1 MNTSD
6 QVLARIAM
14 HRRRIITLEV
24 QIDAAKD
31 ALAGTAEGRALKELK
46 QELRLA
52 KGGLALA
59 IARVDDFYQPDLPTA
74 GQGITMTFR
83 CAGERVTMGDAG
95 SVPRSQDGE
104 PATDET
110 AV

>member
-6 QVLARIAM
+6 QVLAQIAM

-31 ALAGTAEGRALKELK
+31 ALAATAEGRALKELR

-52 KGGLALA
+52 KGGMALA
-59 IARVDDFYQPDLPTA
+59 IARVDDFYQPELPTA
-74 GQGITMTFR
+74 GQGITMTFS
-83 CAGERVTMGDAG
+83 CGGESVMLGDAG
-95 SVPRSQDGE
+95 SVPRSQDE
-104 PATDET
+104 ERATET
-110 AV
+110 AI

>member
-24 QIDAAKD
+24 QIDRAKD
-31 ALAGTAEGRALKELK
+31 TLAATAEGRALKELK
-46 QELRLA
+46 QEFRLA
-52 KGGLALA
+52 KGGMALA
-59 IARVDDFYQPDLPTA
+59 IARVDDFYQPELPTA
-74 GQGITMTFR
+74 GQAITMTFSS
-83 CAGERVTMGDAG
+83 AGESVTMRDAG
-95 SVPRSQDGE
+95 SVPRSQDE
-104 PATDET
+104 ECATET

>member
-24 QIDAAKD
+24 QIDRARD
-31 ALAGTAEGRALKELK
+31 TLAGTAEGRALKELK
-46 QELRLA
+46 QELKLA
-52 KGGLALA
+52 KGGMALA
-59 IARVDDFYQPDLPTA
+59 MARVDDYYQSELPTA
-74 GQGITMTFR
+74 GQGITMTFSS
-83 CAGERVTMGDAG
+83 AGESVTLGDAG
-95 SVPRSQDGE
+95 SVPRSQDE
-104 PATDET
+104 ELATET